1 MGMAG
6 NVSLYRKGINEFF
19 LSHGLPRAHEEL
31 EAVRSQ
37 LEKIQ
42 MYEVCRAA
50 LIEAEALVRRGPEH
64 DEQAV
69 ELLLQAGGELA
80 HASGSF
86 DRLQR
91 RFRAANDANK
101 PD

>member
-19 LSHGLPRAHEEL
+19 LSHGLPRAMEEL
-31 EAVRSQ
+31 QAVRGQ

-42 MYEVCRAA
+42 VYELCRKA
-50 LIEAEALVRRGPEH
+50 LVEAEALVRQGPEF
-64 DEQAV
+64 DGQAE

-80 HASGSF
+80 RASGSF

-91 RFRAANDANK
+91 RFRAANDANSS
-101 PD
+101 D